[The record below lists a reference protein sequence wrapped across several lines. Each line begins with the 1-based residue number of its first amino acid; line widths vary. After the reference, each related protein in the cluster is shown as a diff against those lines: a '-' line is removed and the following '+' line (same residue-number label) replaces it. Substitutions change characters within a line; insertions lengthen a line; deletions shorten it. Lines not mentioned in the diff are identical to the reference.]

1 MTATSS
7 QRLRI
12 ALLGCGLMGLP
23 MARRLLAAGHELHI
37 WNRTRSKA
45 EPLAVEGAHVHD
57 SPRLACLHAD
67 YVISMLENG
76 KIETTVTRAKEV
88 RSMAEKMVNTATIP

>member
-67 YVISMLENG
+67 YVISMLETARSSV
-76 KIETTVTRAKEV
+76 KCCLAWVRMLPSRAC
-88 RSMAEKMVNTATIP
+88 AQTCW